1 MVPVSEP
8 TWRKPVGVLALIA
21 YLVIYAIII
30 ASAADWLSSLPT
42 ALMVI
47 AYAVLGVAWV
57 LPLKPLFVW
66 MNTGRWSRS

>member
-8 TWRKPVGVLALIA
+8 SWRKPVGVLALIA
-21 YLVIYAIII
+21 YIVIYAVLV
-30 ASAADWLSSLPT
+30 ASAADWLSTLPT
-42 ALMVI
+42 ALMVG
-47 AYAVLGVAWV
+47 AYLILGLAWV